1 MEIRGYDGLTL
12 IGRGGFSSVY
22 RGRQAAVDR
31 DVAIKVLAVDLVD
44 EAARARFR
52 RECATNG
59 RVGAHP
65 GVVTVYDSGFTSDG
79 HPFLSMQLCPGGSLA
94 DALRRRGPLPVPEV
108 LHAGVTIA
116 AALAFA
122 HSVGVL
128 HRDIKPENILLG
140 PFGEPLLADFG
151 IATIDDQRVSTMTAA
166 SFTINHAAPEC
177 LAGAPPS
184 PSADIYELSSTLYT
198 LLAGHPPF
206 VAGASAALV
215 ALVSMVMN
223 NPAPPIPRPDIP
235 PSLNGLLLA
244 GLAKTPQGRPPD
256 ATAFG
261 RGLQQVQAELGLPV
275 TAWPTA
281 PIGAGTASGG
291 IAAAAG
297 TGPMTVPA
305 PGPAMGQ
312 GTGPATGP
320 GTVPWPGPSVTGTGA
335 PTIPSAAGAGS
346 PVLIPETIMPFAP
359 SDPTSMGVAP
369 ASMTMVAGTGPR
381 PPVGPPTGPGA
392 QPPAQRPPRR
402 NRTVAIVVGVVVL
415 LLLAGGGTWYALAN
429 HGKSDAA
436 TEDTQTSTQTSDSTE
451 GETTT
456 EDTESSDPE
465 TESESETED
474 TETTSSDAL
483 FPAVSDTDVAL
494 TTGPDPATSTALEPP
509 VTESAPVT
517 TTSKPKP
524 PPTVVKTVVVTTTKT
539 SQSTATGLTIDSFGT
554 TSQNIVGGKVDC
566 SAQTSHS
573 DSQDSLEV
581 TLQFTWSAPMAT
593 TAWFGIDAG
602 ADASVAPFESDL
614 PPVVNNGNFYEAR
627 FVCSVEQQHTYT
639 LTVAGPGTKT
649 SKTITLQRGP
659 LPTPQPTS

>member
-281 PIGAGTASGG
+281 PVGAGTASGG

-320 GTVPWPGPSVTGTGA
+320 GTVPWPGPAPSVTGAGA

-359 SDPTSMGVAP
+359 SDPTSMGVTP

-381 PPVGPPTGPGA
+381 PPVGPPPTGPGA

-429 HGKSDAA
+429 YGKSDAA
-436 TEDTQTSTQTSDSTE
+436 AGDTQTSTQTSDSTE

-456 EDTESSDPE
+456 QE
-465 TESESETED
+465 TESESETES

-483 FPAVSDTDVAL
+483 FPAVSDTDIAL
-494 TTGPDPATSTALEPP
+494 TTEPDPATSTALVPP

-524 PPTVVKTVVVTTTKT
+524 PTTVVKTVVVTTTKT
-539 SQSTATGLTIDSFGT
+539 SQTTTTGLTIDSFTVLG
-554 TSQNIVGGKVDC
+554 QNIVGGKVDC
-566 SAQTSHS
+566 SAQPSHNDAP
-573 DSQDSLEV
+573 DSGVPIL
-581 TLQFTWSAPMAT
+581 LFTWSAPKAT
-593 TAWFGIDAG
+593 E
-602 ADASVAPFESDL
+602 ASFSMDGDLFDPGL
-614 PPVVNNGNFYEAR
+614 PPVMNGGSFKEVP
-627 FVCSVEQQHTYT
+627 FVCEKPQHTYT
-639 LTVAGPGTKT
+639 LTVADSAGNKT

-659 LPTPQPTS
+659 LPTAQPTS